1 MAYDFMNE
9 PGQVDQVI
17 VTGKTKSM
25 SNLVSEEGCNTCP
38 NEYPLEFKDL
48 LSFKEYKIS
57 GLCQKC
63 QDEVFEG
70 PAK

>member
-25 SNLVSEEGCNTCP
+25 SNLVSEVGCNTCP

-57 GLCQKC
+57 GSCQKC
-63 QDEVFEG
+63 QDEVFG
-70 PAK
+70 PTK

>member
-1 MAYDFMNE
+1 MAYNFMNE
-9 PGQVDQVI
+9 PGPVDQVI

-25 SNLVSEEGCNTCP
+25 SDLESEGGCSFCP
-38 NEYPLEFKDL
+38 SKYPLEFKDL

>member
-25 SNLVSEEGCNTCP
+25 SNLVSEGGCNTCLS
-38 NEYPLEFKDL
+38 EYPLEFKDL

-63 QDEVFEG
+63 QDEEN
-70 PAK
+70 

>member
-25 SNLVSEEGCNTCP
+25 SNLVSEGGCNTCP
-38 NEYPLEFKDL
+38 NEYPLQFKDIP
-48 LSFKEYKIS
+48 SYQEYKIS

-63 QDEVFEG
+63 QDEVFG
-70 PAK
+70 PTK